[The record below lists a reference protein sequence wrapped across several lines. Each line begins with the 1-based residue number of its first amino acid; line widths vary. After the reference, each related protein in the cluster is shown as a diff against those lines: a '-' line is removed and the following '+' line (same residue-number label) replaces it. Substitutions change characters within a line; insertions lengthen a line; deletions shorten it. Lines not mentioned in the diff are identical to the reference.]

1 MVAWVRAIARLRDPS
16 RSPAQHAATLRHSV
30 PPRLR
35 ARLASPLTQ
44 RKLPLD
50 RRRLSANSGLMHRT
64 KNEAA
69 GPPRV
74 RKVGLERNLF
84 GSGPGL
90 PGRSSQAAGCL
101 FGGASDER
109 QPGAEFDKKTAA
121 ERTRHLQKG
130 EDAARSGEKA
140 SPPIG
145 HECSWAGSGSGTG
158 GYRGVGGTDL
168 RAHHTVH
175 CCQRRLNQWIFG

>member
-35 ARLASPLTQ
+35 PRLASPLTQ

-109 QPGAEFDKKTAA
+109 QPGADFDKKLPPSEPGASKWRGRGSFRGKRRARPLGTNALGRALDRAPGGIGGSVAPISARTIPPTAV
-121 ERTRHLQKG
+121 KG
-130 EDAARSGEKA
+130 G
-140 SPPIG
+140 
-145 HECSWAGSGSGTG
+145 
-158 GYRGVGGTDL
+158 
-168 RAHHTVH
+168 
-175 CCQRRLNQWIFG
+175 